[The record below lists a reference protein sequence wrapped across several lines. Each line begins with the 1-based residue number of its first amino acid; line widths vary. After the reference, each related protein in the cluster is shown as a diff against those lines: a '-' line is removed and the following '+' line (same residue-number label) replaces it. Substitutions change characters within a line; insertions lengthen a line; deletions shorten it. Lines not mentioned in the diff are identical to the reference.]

1 MKYLIVNGDDFG
13 ASSAINLGIM
23 EAHCSGIL
31 TSASL
36 LVNAKTSEEAAALGR
51 DSPNLSVGLHADLRI
66 ELENA
71 VAGLQGLRESLHMQF
86 SRFERLMNR
95 PPTHLDSHR
104 NVHLNPQVLPVFLEL
119 ASKHG
124 LPLRGHSPVLYFSK
138 FYGQWGGHTH
148 LEQISVEKL
157 VSMIETEIGDGVTEL
172 SCHPGHIDAND
183 STTYSIERETELH
196 TLCNQRIR
204 EVLSEQ
210 AIRLISY
217 HDFAKLSMNAPS

>member
-13 ASSAINLGIM
+13 ASPGINLGVM
-23 EAHCSGIL
+23 EAHRSGIL
-31 TSASL
+31 TSTSL

-51 DSPNLSVGLHADLRI
+51 ASPNLSVGLHVDLSS
-66 ELENA
+66 ELKNP
-71 VAGLQGLRESLHMQF
+71 VVGSQGLRESLHLQF
-86 SRFERLMNR
+86 SRFEELMNR

-104 NVHLNPQVLPVFLEL
+104 NVHLNPRVLPVFLEL
-119 ASKHG
+119 AKKHG
-124 LPLRGHSPVLYFSK
+124 LPLRGHSPVRYFSK
-138 FYGQWGGHTH
+138 FYGQWGDHTH

-157 VSMIETEIGDGVTEL
+157 ASMIETEIGDGVTEL
-172 SCHPGHIDAND
+172 SCHPGHIDAD
-183 STTYSIERETELH
+183 HATSYSIERETELR

-217 HDFAKLSMNAPS
+217 HDFAKLSINAPP